1 MNVLRS
7 LILITSL
14 LLLSGCTSFSLF
26 GEDVKPVEV
35 VVKPQERTRLNLEMP
50 QPLAMR
56 DVQWVVITPE
66 NADEIWAMLDQSNTD
81 LVLFGLTDEGY
92 ESLAINIANIRNAMN
107 EQRIIILKYKEYYEP
122 PEDEK

>member
-35 VVKPQERTRLNLEMP
+35 VAKPQERTRLNLEMP
-50 QPLAMR
+50 QPLKMR

-66 NADEIWAMLDQSNTD
+66 NADEIWAILDQSNTD
-81 LVLFGLTDEGY
+81 MVLFGLTDEGY

-122 PEDEK
+122 SEDEK